1 MNKVLNIIGI
11 LFFSMV
17 RPIARLGC
25 PREKINQM
33 VSIKYDINRK
43 IG

>member
-1 MNKVLNIIGI
+1 MNKVFNLIEM
-11 LFFSMV
+11 LFVSMV

-43 IG
+43 ID